1 MDPANYGGI
10 KGKVDSRIH
19 YGEVRDGK
27 DGKHLVPWEQSR
39 EVLAGHEG
47 LLWHCWDSQKDT
59 SKRQALEEEEES
71 EEEEEARE
79 EEEEEGEPDVQEL
92 LENSWNIAQFL
103 PQAGSCQSYFLM
115 IISAYIVAVYHNMKE
130 ELRCNTPGSTPIKRR
145 NTSQV
150 SQETSGDLRAMSG
163 MITFSQDYVANEL
176 TQSFFTITQK
186 IQKKMAGSQNATE
199 PSDMF
204 PVLPGSY
211 LPLNNPALE
220 FIKYVCKVL
229 SLDANITNQVN
240 KLRRD
245 LLRLIEVGEFSEAAQ
260 FRDPCRSYVLP
271 EVICRNCNFCRDL
284 DLCKDPT
291 LSQDRL
297 VLPGW
302 LCPNCHVQYNTDAIE
317 TALVEALQKKLMAFV
332 LQDLVSTEVPSSAHS
347 CSCMSPGHIHFA
359 TGRGAWPHLLTHL
372 NLLGLQVCKKC
383 HGVKETHMPVYCSC
397 AGDFA
402 LTISSQAFMDHVS
415 VFQNIAR
422 HYGMAYLLETIE
434 WLLHTNL

>member
-1 MDPANYGGI
+1 
-10 KGKVDSRIH
+10 
-19 YGEVRDGK
+19 
-27 DGKHLVPWEQSR
+27 
-39 EVLAGHEG
+39 
-47 LLWHCWDSQKDT
+47 
-59 SKRQALEEEEES
+59 
-71 EEEEEARE
+71 
-79 EEEEEGEPDVQEL
+79 
-92 LENSWNIAQFL
+92 
-103 PQAGSCQSYFLM
+103 
-115 IISAYIVAVYHNMKE
+115 MKE
-130 ELRCNTPGSTPIKRR
+130 ELRRNTPGSTPIKRR
-145 NTSQV
+145 STSQV
-150 SQETSGDLRAMSG
+150 SQEALGELGAMPS
-163 MITFSQDYVANEL
+163 MITFSQDYVSNEL

-186 IQKKMAGSQNATE
+186 IQKKMAGSRNATE

-291 LSQDRL
+291 LSQDGL

-302 LCPNCHVQYNTDAIE
+302 VCPNCQVQYDTDAIE
-317 TALVEALQKKLMAFV
+317 TVLVEALQKKLMAFM
-332 LQDLVSTEVPSSAHS
+332 LQDL
-347 CSCMSPGHIHFA
+347 
-359 TGRGAWPHLLTHL
+359 
-372 NLLGLQVCKKC
+372 VCKKC

-397 AGDFA
+397 AGDFT
-402 LTISSQAFMDHVS
+402 LTISSQVL
-415 VFQNIAR
+415 Q
-422 HYGMAYLLETIE
+422 
-434 WLLHTNL
+434 